1 MAKITNIL
9 YAILL
14 ITQQISFWYTVI
26 IANMKRV
33 TSSDG
38 QIYVHV
44 ANSNDPFVIE
54 VELFAKDGE
63 KQPKI
68 KEET

>member
-1 MAKITNIL
+1 
-9 YAILL
+9 
-14 ITQQISFWYTVI
+14 
-26 IANMKRV
+26 MKRV